1 MNIIIANILVAIEV
15 FFAVVY
21 LVSEVLDTFV
31 DIDNMTLCDI
41 VSVTKMVSFT
51 LTIAFGVVVIV
62 LIRFFA

>member
-62 LIRFFA
+62 LIRLFA

>member
-1 MNIIIANILVAIEV
+1 MNIIIANILVAIEF

-51 LTIAFGVVVIV
+51 LTIAYGVAVIL
-62 LIRFFA
+62 LIRLFA

>member
-1 MNIIIANILVAIEV
+1 MNIIIANILAAIEV

-31 DIDNMTLCDI
+31 DIDNMALCDI

-51 LTIAFGVVVIV
+51 LTIAYGLAVIA
-62 LIRFFA
+62 LIRLFA